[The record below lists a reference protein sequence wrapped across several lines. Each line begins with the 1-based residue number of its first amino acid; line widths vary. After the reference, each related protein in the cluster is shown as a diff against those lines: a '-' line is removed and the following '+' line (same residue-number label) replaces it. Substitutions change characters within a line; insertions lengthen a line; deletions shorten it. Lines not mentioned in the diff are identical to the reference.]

1 MNAILQAWALQAT
14 LAVVALGA
22 LGWYLKGW
30 KRSFAVVGVF
40 VAVLGSHLMIERIL
54 GNPRPIE
61 WSTIQ
66 KAQIHGVYFGENMIG
81 ILAGNPAIYYNMP
94 WTRERELD
102 LRSASDEARRRGVNV
117 KVWGERDD
125 LSGKWLFYPDPP
137 PRMPPKQ

>member
-1 MNAILQAWALQAT
+1 MNMILQAWALQAT

-40 VAVLGSHLMIERIL
+40 VAVFGSHLMIEKIL

-66 KAQIHGVYFGENMIG
+66 KAEIHGIYFGKDMIG
-81 ILAGNPAIYYNMP
+81 ILAGHPAIYYNLI
-94 WTRERELD
+94 WTPERERG
-102 LRSASDEARRRGVNV
+102 LRGASDEARRRGENV
-117 KVWGERDD
+117 RLWGERE
-125 LSGKWLFYPDPP
+125 LSGEWVFYPDPP
-137 PRMPPKQ
+137 PPMTPKE

>member
-1 MNAILQAWALQAT
+1 MNMILQAWALQAT

-30 KRSFAVVGVF
+30 KRLFAVVGVF

-66 KAQIHGVYFGENMIG
+66 KAQIHGVYFGEDMIG
-81 ILAGNPAIYYNMP
+81 SRAGSPAIYYTMGRTP
-94 WTRERELD
+94 ERVKD
-102 LRSASDEARRRGVNV
+102 LRGANDEARRRGENV
-117 KVWGERDD
+117 RLWGERTA
-125 LSGKWLFYPDPP
+125 LGEWLFYPDPP
-137 PRMPPKQ
+137 PSMPSKQ